1 MLNLKSFS
9 GLLHL
14 EECLQVA
21 TGEMIKR
28 LLPSNIPFVFLLP
41 EAIVAVREV
50 RKANI
55 RNFISHSKLQV
66 CILALTAINFDLC

>member
-1 MLNLKSFS
+1 
-9 GLLHL
+9 
-14 EECLQVA
+14 
-21 TGEMIKR
+21 MIKR